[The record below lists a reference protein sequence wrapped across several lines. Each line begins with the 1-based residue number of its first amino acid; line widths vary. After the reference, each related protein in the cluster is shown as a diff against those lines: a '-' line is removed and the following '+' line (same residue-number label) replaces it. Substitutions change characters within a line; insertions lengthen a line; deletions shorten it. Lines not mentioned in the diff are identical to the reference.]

1 MEPTQFSTAKILKVK
16 NCTVSPCQPCSPVRQ
31 KHYWKNMA
39 KTTKVTFQT
48 QFSRAWYPKNQKGG
62 GFTSHSNK
70 SFLPC
75 YRAPP
80 LSIKYQL
87 FAPSFLQ
94 ITISLLSYNCPATS
108 ARSIKIGARSNGSC

>member
-1 MEPTQFSTAKILKVK
+1 MKSAQHLKPECLLSLRKSLCVNLANMEPTRFSTAKILKVK

-39 KTTKVTFQT
+39 MTTKVTFQT

-70 SFLPC
+70 SFFAMLPC
-75 YRAPP
+75 TSSFNKISTFCPFF
-80 LSIKYQL
+80 
-87 FAPSFLQ
+87 FA
-94 ITISLLSYNCPATS
+94 N
-108 ARSIKIGARSNGSC
+108 